1 MNNEKII
8 DRIKKLLAMATH
20 NRGNHYECEV
30 AMKMAHRLMAEHK
43 ISEAQLNTSD
53 KEIDCE
59 YRSIVVK
66 KKDHKT
72 KLLAFIAWI
81 MSEFFQTEVYSRPAE
96 AVVVSTKDNIET
108 AVYIFEYLLN
118 NMRACYLAEKRKQRK
133 LFRIVDEYS
142 YYAGFY
148 VGLSE
153 KLREQKEEILEQNDS
168 YALIIANETTAIKA
182 FAEKELSPKKAHQH
196 RDRKLEHNSLQA
208 GFEKGKEFEINSAL
222 Q

>member
-20 NRGNHYECEV
+20 DRGNHYECEV

-96 AVVVSTKDNIET
+96 AIVVSTKNNSLRRAKKEG
-108 AVYIFEYLLN
+108 AFRLPLYIFI
-118 NMRACYLAEKRKQRK
+118 QR
-133 LFRIVDEYS
+133 DPQS
-142 YYAGFY
+142 TYA
-148 VGLSE
+148 
-153 KLREQKEEILEQNDS
+153 
-168 YALIIANETTAIKA
+168 
-182 FAEKELSPKKAHQH
+182 
-196 RDRKLEHNSLQA
+196 
-208 GFEKGKEFEINSAL
+208 
-222 Q
+222 